1 MLNGQADVDWYKYF
15 GQDGFGCQ
23 VGPSRS
29 VMFMKPSRICKFVE
43 CQDGSQPSVTC
54 PAGTSGDTSPD
65 GRPGCCGSDGFDMDL
80 DCSAI
85 SDDTILYI
93 RIDNP
98 NAAAE
103 DCAPYTVNYHY

>member
-29 VMFMKPSRICKFVE
+29 VTFMKPARICKFVE